1 MPANFPEVWESRVRQ
16 ILTTQDIAPWLDGI
30 PELDGEVMTLG
41 QGTATEKNIIHVSI
55 ETLRPE
61 VLINN
66 NTYPLDIQVHEDGS
80 ATITLDKYQ
89 TRPTSI
95 SDDAAMGASY
105 DKIDST
111 TNGHRR
117 ETATSKNKKAIH
129 ALAPLQNSVNTPV
142 LAVAADGDVFNA
154 MADLA
159 TLMTKA
165 DFPIEGRRIVF
176 QPDHVNWFLKNKERF
191 ANLFVDHNTGKL
203 SQTIA
208 GFECYAYLGMP
219 MYTSA
224 GVKKAYGAVAGAG
237 DKMASVAFCV
247 NNVGKKTGTTK
258 IYFSPASANPTTQTN
273 IFSLR
278 HYFIATPVEL
288 KYYGAII

>member
-1 MPANFPEVWESRVRQ
+1 MPANFPEVWEQRVRQ
-16 ILTTQDIAPWLDGI
+16 ILTTQDVAPWLDGI
-30 PELDGEVMTLG
+30 PELDGEVYVLG
-41 QGTATEKNIIHVSI
+41 AGTATEKNIIHVSI

-66 NTYPLDIQVHEDGS
+66 NTYPLEIQQHEDGS
-80 ATITLDKYQ
+80 STITLDKYQ

-117 ETATSKNKKAIH
+117 ETAISKNKKAIH
-129 ALAPLQNSVNTPV
+129 ALAPAQNTANTPV
-142 LAVAADGDVFNA
+142 LVIGADGDVFDA
-154 MADLA
+154 MADLGNA
-159 TLMTKA
+159 MTKA
-165 DFPIEGRRIVF
+165 DFPIEGRRIVL

-203 SQTIA
+203 SQSIA
-208 GFECYAYLGMP
+208 GFECYAYLGLP

-224 GVKKAYGAVAGAG
+224 GVKRAYGTVTVAG

-247 NNVGKKTGTTK
+247 ANVGKKTGKTK
-258 IYFSPASANPTTQTN
+258 LYFSPASANPTTQTN
-273 IFSLR
+273 ILSLR